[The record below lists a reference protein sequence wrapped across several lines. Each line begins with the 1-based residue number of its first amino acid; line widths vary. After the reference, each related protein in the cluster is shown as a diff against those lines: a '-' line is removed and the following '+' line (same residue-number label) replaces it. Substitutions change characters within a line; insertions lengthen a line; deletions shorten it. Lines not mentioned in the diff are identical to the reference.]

1 MSSFLESCFQEHYPF
16 YSKLT
21 ADEQQTLVLSSVLT
35 TYQRGDFLYSCDDDC
50 LGVLLVL
57 SGKLRIFIQSGEQRE
72 ITLFTTG
79 PGEVC
84 TLSASCAMQE
94 ISFDILIEAEEET
107 KVLITPASTF
117 RRLMNQNIYVENYIY
132 RETTEHFSE
141 VMWAMGQLL
150 FTRLDQRLAGYLE
163 DERIRTGSPVLSTT
177 HEQIARNLGSAREV
191 VSRTLKSFGERRHR
205 RTLPR
210 HGHDSRCQKAPRH
223 LPDAPIVLLR
233 AQTFSHRL
241 CPAAR
246 ENIFQ
251 KRSNGT
257 PS

>member
-1 MSSFLESCFQEHYPF
+1 MHFFLFFSIMEETAAAVVYKRMIFFRKEFYLCHLFWNPVFRSIIHF

-57 SGKLRIFIQSGEQRE
+57 SGMLRIFIQSGEQRE

-117 RRLMNQNIYVENYIY
+117 RRLLNQNIYVENYIY
-132 RETTEHFSE
+132 RETTEHF
-141 VMWAMGQLL
+141 
-150 FTRLDQRLAGYLE
+150 FR
-163 DERIRTGSPVLSTT
+163 
-177 HEQIARNLGSAREV
+177 
-191 VSRTLKSFGERRHR
+191 
-205 RTLPR
+205 
-210 HGHDSRCQKAPRH
+210 
-223 LPDAPIVLLR
+223 
-233 AQTFSHRL
+233 SHVGDG
-241 CPAAR
+241 PASLYAA
-246 ENIFQ
+246 
-251 KRSNGT
+251 
-257 PS
+257 

>member
-94 ISFDILIEAEEET
+94 ISFDILIEPRRRR
-107 KVLITPASTF
+107 KFSSLRPA
-117 RRLMNQNIYVENYIY
+117 R
-132 RETTEHFSE
+132 
-141 VMWAMGQLL
+141 
-150 FTRLDQRLAGYLE
+150 
-163 DERIRTGSPVLSTT
+163 
-177 HEQIARNLGSAREV
+177 SA
-191 VSRTLKSFGERRHR
+191 
-205 RTLPR
+205 
-210 HGHDSRCQKAPRH
+210 D
-223 LPDAPIVLLR
+223 
-233 AQTFSHRL
+233 
-241 CPAAR
+241 
-246 ENIFQ
+246 
-251 KRSNGT
+251 
-257 PS
+257 

>member
-94 ISFDILIEAEEET
+94 ISFDILIEAEED
-107 KVLITPASTF
+107 
-117 RRLMNQNIYVENYIY
+117 
-132 RETTEHFSE
+132 FSE

-163 DERIRTGSPVLSTT
+163 DERIRTGSPVLTTT

-191 VSRTLKSFGERRHR
+191 VSRTLKSLEKDGIVALSGGTVTILDVKKLRGICRMRR
-205 RTLPR
+205 
-210 HGHDSRCQKAPRH
+210 
-223 LPDAPIVLLR
+223 
-233 AQTFSHRL
+233 
-241 CPAAR
+241 
-246 ENIFQ
+246 
-251 KRSNGT
+251 
-257 PS
+257 

>member
-79 PGEVC
+79 TEGGGSVAAGIPENKKQRPGEVC

-117 RRLMNQNIYVENYIY
+117 RRLLNQNIYVENYIY

-191 VSRTLKSFGERRHR
+191 VSRTLKSFEKDGIVALSRGTVTILDVKKLRGICRMRR
-205 RTLPR
+205 
-210 HGHDSRCQKAPRH
+210 
-223 LPDAPIVLLR
+223 
-233 AQTFSHRL
+233 
-241 CPAAR
+241 
-246 ENIFQ
+246 
-251 KRSNGT
+251 
-257 PS
+257 

>member
-57 SGKLRIFIQSGEQRE
+57 SGKLRIFIQSGEQRA
-72 ITLFTTG
+72 ITQYTTG
-79 PGEVC
+79 HGKVC

-132 RETTEHFSE
+132 RDTTEHISE

-163 DERIRTGSPVLSTT
+163 DERIRNGSRTNLALPAPDTRDTCTGFERTVLSSAKNTARSMVSQQFYCLILVSVVHYRT
-177 HEQIARNLGSAREV
+177 VIAGKN
-191 VSRTLKSFGERRHR
+191 H
-205 RTLPR
+205 
-210 HGHDSRCQKAPRH
+210 
-223 LPDAPIVLLR
+223 
-233 AQTFSHRL
+233 
-241 CPAAR
+241 
-246 ENIFQ
+246 
-251 KRSNGT
+251 
-257 PS
+257 

>member
-177 HEQIARNLGSAREV
+177 HEQIAREPRQCQRGRFPHLKV
-191 VSRTLKSFGERRHR
+191 VRERRHR

>member
-117 RRLMNQNIYVENYIY
+117 RRLLNQN
-132 RETTEHFSE
+132 
-141 VMWAMGQLL
+141 
-150 FTRLDQRLAGYLE
+150 
-163 DERIRTGSPVLSTT
+163 ERIRTGSPVLSTT

-191 VSRTLKSFGERRHR
+191 VSRTLKSFEKDGIVALSRGTVTILDVKKLRGICRMRR
-205 RTLPR
+205 
-210 HGHDSRCQKAPRH
+210 
-223 LPDAPIVLLR
+223 
-233 AQTFSHRL
+233 
-241 CPAAR
+241 
-246 ENIFQ
+246 
-251 KRSNGT
+251 
-257 PS
+257 

>member
-1 MSSFLESCFQEHYPF
+1 MQKAERLCVSLQIGVLRFGAVCALITIGAMQRQQVVQRGRLGLGKLGF
-16 YSKLT
+16 YIPQPT
-21 ADEQQTLVLSSVLT
+21 D
-35 TYQRGDFLYSCDDDC
+35 QRGDFLYSCDDDC

-117 RRLMNQNIYVENYIY
+117 RRLLNQNIYVENYIY

-191 VSRTLKSFGERRHR
+191 VSRTLKSFEKDGIVALSRGTVTILDVKKLRGICRMRR
-205 RTLPR
+205 
-210 HGHDSRCQKAPRH
+210 
-223 LPDAPIVLLR
+223 
-233 AQTFSHRL
+233 
-241 CPAAR
+241 
-246 ENIFQ
+246 
-251 KRSNGT
+251 
-257 PS
+257 

>member
-21 ADEQQTLVLSSVLT
+21 ADEQQTLMLSSVLT

-117 RRLMNQNIYVENYIY
+117 RRLLNQNIYVENYIY

-163 DERIRTGSPVLSTT
+163 DERIRTGSPLLSTT
-177 HEQIARNLGSAREV
+177 HE
-191 VSRTLKSFGERRHR
+191 
-205 RTLPR
+205 
-210 HGHDSRCQKAPRH
+210 
-223 LPDAPIVLLR
+223 
-233 AQTFSHRL
+233 
-241 CPAAR
+241 
-246 ENIFQ
+246 
-251 KRSNGT
+251 
-257 PS
+257 

>member
-107 KVLITPASTF
+107 KVLIT
-117 RRLMNQNIYVENYIY
+117 VE
-132 RETTEHFSE
+132 SE
-141 VMWAMGQLL
+141 
-150 FTRLDQRLAGYLE
+150 YL
-163 DERIRTGSPVLSTT
+163 R
-177 HEQIARNLGSAREV
+177 
-191 VSRTLKSFGERRHR
+191 
-205 RTLPR
+205 
-210 HGHDSRCQKAPRH
+210 
-223 LPDAPIVLLR
+223 
-233 AQTFSHRL
+233 
-241 CPAAR
+241 
-246 ENIFQ
+246 
-251 KRSNGT
+251 
-257 PS
+257 

>member
-117 RRLMNQNIYVENYIY
+117 RRLLNQNIYVENYIY

-191 VSRTLKSFGERRHR
+191 VSRTL
-205 RTLPR
+205 
-210 HGHDSRCQKAPRH
+210 SRSRKTAS
-223 LPDAPIVLLR
+223 
-233 AQTFSHRL
+233 SHS
-241 CPAAR
+241 PAAR
-246 ENIFQ
+246 SRFSMSKSSAASAGCADSSSTRADIFPQ
-251 KRSNGT
+251 ALPCRSRKYF
-257 PS
+257 SKAF

>member
-57 SGKLRIFIQSGEQRE
+57 SGEQRE

-79 PGEVC
+79 SGEVC

-191 VSRTLKSFGERRHR
+191 VSRTLKSFEKDGIVALSRGTVTILDVKKLRGICRMRR
-205 RTLPR
+205 
-210 HGHDSRCQKAPRH
+210 
-223 LPDAPIVLLR
+223 
-233 AQTFSHRL
+233 
-241 CPAAR
+241 
-246 ENIFQ
+246 
-251 KRSNGT
+251 
-257 PS
+257 

>member
-177 HEQIARNLGSAREV
+177 HEQIARDTGAVRETVTRMLRHFADDGV
-191 VSRTLKSFGERRHR
+191 VSLGRGTV
-205 RTLPR
+205 TVT
-210 HGHDSRCQKAPRH
+210 DAQK
-223 LPDAPIVLLR
+223 LR
-233 AQTFSHRL
+233 SLA
-241 CPAAR
+241 
-246 ENIFQ
+246 
-251 KRSNGT
+251 GM
-257 PS
+257 

>member
-57 SGKLRIFIQSGEQRE
+57 SGKLRI
-72 ITLFTTG
+72 LFTTG

-191 VSRTLKSFGERRHR
+191 VSRTLKSFEKDGIVALSRGTVTILDVKKLRGICRMRR
-205 RTLPR
+205 
-210 HGHDSRCQKAPRH
+210 
-223 LPDAPIVLLR
+223 
-233 AQTFSHRL
+233 
-241 CPAAR
+241 
-246 ENIFQ
+246 
-251 KRSNGT
+251 
-257 PS
+257 

>member
-107 KVLITPASTF
+107 
-117 RRLMNQNIYVENYIY
+117 
-132 RETTEHFSE
+132 TEHFSE

-191 VSRTLKSFGERRHR
+191 VSRTLKSFEKDGIVALSRGTVTILDVKKLRGICRMRR
-205 RTLPR
+205 
-210 HGHDSRCQKAPRH
+210 
-223 LPDAPIVLLR
+223 
-233 AQTFSHRL
+233 
-241 CPAAR
+241 
-246 ENIFQ
+246 
-251 KRSNGT
+251 
-257 PS
+257 

>member
-1 MSSFLESCFQEHYPF
+1 M
-16 YSKLT
+16 KRRWMI
-21 ADEQQTLVLSSVLT
+21 LVLTLLMTV
-35 TYQRGDFLYSCDDDC
+35 SCIAC
-50 LGVLLVL
+50 AG
-57 SGKLRIFIQSGEQRE
+57 SAQPES
-72 ITLFTTG
+72 G

-117 RRLMNQNIYVENYIY
+117 RRLLNQNIYVENYIY

-163 DERIRTGSPVLSTT
+163 DERIRTGSPVLSPT

-191 VSRTLKSFGERRHR
+191 VSRILKSFEKDGIVALSRGTVTILDVKKLRGICRMRR
-205 RTLPR
+205 
-210 HGHDSRCQKAPRH
+210 
-223 LPDAPIVLLR
+223 
-233 AQTFSHRL
+233 
-241 CPAAR
+241 
-246 ENIFQ
+246 
-251 KRSNGT
+251 
-257 PS
+257 

>member
-79 PGEVC
+79 SGEVC

-163 DERIRTGSPVLSTT
+163 DERIRTGSPV
-177 HEQIARNLGSAREV
+177 QIG
-191 VSRTLKSFGERRHR
+191 
-205 RTLPR
+205 
-210 HGHDSRCQKAPRH
+210 
-223 LPDAPIVLLR
+223 R
-233 AQTFSHRL
+233 AHV
-241 CPAAR
+241 
-246 ENIFQ
+246 
-251 KRSNGT
+251 
-257 PS
+257 

>member
-107 KVLITPASTF
+107 KVLITPAGTF

-191 VSRTLKSFGERRHR
+191 VSRTLKSFEKDGIVALSRGTVTLLDVKKLRGICRMRR
-205 RTLPR
+205 
-210 HGHDSRCQKAPRH
+210 
-223 LPDAPIVLLR
+223 
-233 AQTFSHRL
+233 
-241 CPAAR
+241 
-246 ENIFQ
+246 
-251 KRSNGT
+251 
-257 PS
+257 

>member
-117 RRLMNQNIYVENYIY
+117 RRLMNQNIYIENYIY
-132 RETTEHFSE
+132 RETTELFSE
-141 VMWAMGQLL
+141 VMWA
-150 FTRLDQRLAGYLE
+150 
-163 DERIRTGSPVLSTT
+163 PVLSTT

-191 VSRTLKSFGERRHR
+191 VSRTLKSFEKDGIVALSRGTVTLLDVKKLRGICRMRR
-205 RTLPR
+205 
-210 HGHDSRCQKAPRH
+210 
-223 LPDAPIVLLR
+223 
-233 AQTFSHRL
+233 
-241 CPAAR
+241 
-246 ENIFQ
+246 
-251 KRSNGT
+251 
-257 PS
+257 

>member
-35 TYQRGDFLYSCDDDC
+35 TYQRGNFLYSCDDDC

-117 RRLMNQNIYVENYIY
+117 RRLLNQNIYVENYIY

-141 VMWAMGQLL
+141 VMWRWASFSLRGL
-150 FTRLDQRLAGYLE
+150 T
-163 DERIRTGSPVLSTT
+163 
-177 HEQIARNLGSAREV
+177 SA
-191 VSRTLKSFGERRHR
+191 
-205 RTLPR
+205 
-210 HGHDSRCQKAPRH
+210 
-223 LPDAPIVLLR
+223 LPDISRMNASAPVPR
-233 AQTFSHRL
+233 CSPPRTSRSRGTSAVPERSF
-241 CPAAR
+241 PA
-246 ENIFQ
+246 
-251 KRSNGT
+251 
-257 PS
+257 P

>member
-163 DERIRTGSPVLSTT
+163 DERIRHRFPGAL
-177 HEQIARNLGSAREV
+177 HHARADRAEPRQCQRGRFPHLKV
-191 VSRTLKSFGERRHR
+191 V
-205 RTLPR
+205 PR
-210 HGHDSRCQKAPRH
+210 KTAS
-223 LPDAPIVLLR
+223 
-233 AQTFSHRL
+233 SHS
-241 CPAAR
+241 PAAR
-246 ENIFQ
+246 SRFSMSKSSAASAGCADSSSTRANIFPQ
-251 KRSNGT
+251 ALPCRSRKYF
-257 PS
+257 SKAF